1 MSKLITLG
9 ALPFRPPAHCVSRCR
24 KHRRH
29 EPRNFS
35 VHATDGRM
43 VMCSR
48 VKKPKVAVF
57 PRDYQPMLLS
67 AATGSTATTDII
79 VDGSAFDVPGKI
91 VTGEYFCITV
101 DSKKIESLGDA
112 LKMHI
117 LEALGDSTNHEGGPV
132 YFVVV
137 VNPDNSNYV
146 YVYDLE
152 DVECYVANFCDDQ
165 FTFARAIFGP
175 ELLDELKE
183 VLQ

>member
-9 ALPFRPPAHCVSRCR
+9 APPFRPPMHCISRCR
-24 KHRRH
+24 KHRPR

-35 VHATDGRM
+35 AHATDGCM

-91 VTGEYFCITV
+91 VTGEYFCIPV
-101 DSKKIESLGDA
+101 DSDDIEALGNA
-112 LKMHI
+112 LKMHV
-117 LEALGDSTNHEGGPV
+117 LEAIGDNIFDNCPV

-137 VNPDNSNYV
+137 VNPYDSNYV
-146 YVYDLE
+146 YVYDLK
-152 DVECYVANFCDDQ
+152 DIECYVANFCDDQ

-175 ELLDELKE
+175 GLLDELKE

>member
-1 MSKLITLG
+1 MSRLITH
-9 ALPFRPPAHCVSRCR
+9 AAPPFRPPTRWTSRCG
-24 KHRRH
+24 KHRRR
-29 EPRNFS
+29 EPRKFS
-35 VHATDGRM
+35 VRATDGCM

-48 VKKPKVAVF
+48 VIKPKVAVF
-57 PRDYQPMLLS
+57 PRDFTPMLLS
-67 AATGSTATTDII
+67 ETPGPTATADII
-79 VDGSAFDVPGKI
+79 VDGSAFYVPGKI

-101 DSKKIESLGDA
+101 DSEKIESLGDA

-117 LEALGDSTNHEGGPV
+117 LEAVGDSTFHEGGPV

-175 ELLDELKE
+175 KLLDELKE